1 MLPSLQ
7 KLRLAPERTGAPA
20 KGDLLGKILSNME
33 ELQKQTKASQQESAK
48 WKQIYDKVASHLNAT
63 KMCNDALTKL
73 LLDEEG
79 LYRPH
84 LSQAD
89 LESAKTKARAAMGE
103 AEEAMRLVAAAMPV
117 PKDWPQ
123 NVKSEVVSG
132 PGFKAF
138 NAATEAVR
146 LAHETM
152 RLVEEAA
159 ARPEFAQL
167 VGGPQ
172 ERGYKIL
179 DVARPGGFHPKRP
192 PAPQSKKHAGVQY
205 IQTEDR
211 GGRYTDDDGSGEAHK
226 DYHNEWNRDVEMEER
241 YVLKAKDVELYT
253 PDMMQL
259 IRSMDAT
266 GEASVSSEES
276 EEDGDESQEGSDE
289 SEEDGTNPAL
299 DGGSEEPSGS
309 RSATGRASL
318 TPDEQRLE
326 AANMRYRQVRCWLE
340 HLGQGGVPA
349 GLGLWLTSDE
359 ISTIETQA
367 RRASVQWAREGSDDD
382 HAEAGHAKA
391 SPGFWAI
398 ILALQALAVRN
409 KSQRVEVKNASF
421 QLGGKEYDART
432 FYTLTG
438 IHEYFDKNFKSTKC
452 EDKAPQN
459 VANTRV
465 RGQLGR
471 AQHRYVDKKRTNV
484 LRLDSLGNDQ
494 NRLKKAYT
502 LDRLLRREAAAAEYE
517 QTKRRPLRS
526 SAQGAAAGGE
536 AARETEARKAALRA
550 FNDPANGLFDSVR
563 EFWPPKVVDGVV
575 PDVKM
580 ERPIRLGPDD
590 PPKKPAS
597 ERPPTAPV
605 PPDQRRE
612 WEDRKDLQKAAHAAD
627 IAHRNASRRLDNMI
641 EHKGK
646 DKEQT
651 ERGTPKRKE
660 VTQPTEKEE
669 SRARRDAAKA
679 LKTEENRKATVAR
692 EAASARR
699 NATRLAKAATEA
711 EKVLQELRDAQAR
724 APPKT
729 RVALENKVRAA
740 TRAYDAES
748 KRASAALQEAEAKEA
763 AASMAQAGNPALD
776 GGEE

>member
-7 KLRLAPERTGAPA
+7 KLRLAPERTGAPQ
-20 KGDLLGKILSNME
+20 KGSPLDNILKTMA
-33 ELQKQTKASQQESAK
+33 ELQKRTNASQQALAK
-48 WKQIYDKVASHLNAT
+48 WEQIYDKVASHLNAT
-63 KMCNDALTKL
+63 KVYNDALTKL

-89 LESAKTKARAAMGE
+89 LEEAKTQARAAMEE
-103 AEEAMRLVAAAMPV
+103 AEKAMRLVAAATRV
-117 PKDWPQ
+117 PNDWPQ
-123 NVKSEVVSG
+123 NIKSEVVRG

-138 NAATEAVR
+138 NAAKEAVQ

-159 ARPEFAQL
+159 ARLEFPQL
-167 VGGPQ
+167 VGGSQ
-172 ERGYKIL
+172 EMGYKIL
-179 DVARPGGFHPKRP
+179 SVARPDGFNPKSP
-192 PAPQSKKHAGVQY
+192 PAPQSKNHKGEQY
-205 IQTEDR
+205 INYNDR
-211 GGRYTDDDGSGEAHK
+211 GGRYTDDDGSGEVHK
-226 DYHNEWNRDVEMEER
+226 DHHNEWNRAVEMEER

-253 PDMMQL
+253 YDMMQL
-259 IRSMDAT
+259 IHNMDAT

-289 SEEDGTNPAL
+289 SEGDGTNPAL

-318 TPDEQRLE
+318 TPDEQRLKT
-326 AANMRYRQVRCWLE
+326 ANMRYRQVRCWLE
-340 HLGQGGVPA
+340 HLGQEGVPA

-367 RRASVQWAREGSDDD
+367 RLASVQWAREGSDED
-382 HAEAGHAKA
+382 HAKAGHAKA

-432 FYTLTG
+432 FYTLIG

-465 RGQLGR
+465 RGQLSR
-471 AQHRYVDKKRTNV
+471 AQHLYVDTQRTNV
-484 LRLDSLGNDQ
+484 LRLDPLGNNA

-502 LDRLLRREAAAAEYE
+502 LDRLLRRAAAATEYE
-517 QTKRRPLRS
+517 QTKRRLLRS

-536 AARETEARKAALRA
+536 AARETEAREAAHRA
-550 FNDPANGLFDSVR
+550 FNKPENGLFGSVR
-563 EFWPPKVVDGVV
+563 EFRDPEVVDGVV
-575 PDVKM
+575 PDAEM
-580 ERPIRLGPDD
+580 ARPIRLGPDD
-590 PPKKPAS
+590 PPRKPAS
-597 ERPPTAPV
+597 ERPPAV
-605 PPDQRRE
+605 PPDQRPESEARL
-612 WEDRKDLQKAAHAAD
+612 DLQRSRLETDNAHK
-627 IAHRNASRRLDNMI
+627 RASDRLDNMI
-641 EHKGK
+641 KNKGK
-646 DKEQT
+646 DKKQP
-651 ERGTPKRKE
+651 ERETPKRKE

-669 SRARRDAAKA
+669 NRARRDAAKA
-679 LKTEENRKATVAR
+679 LKTEENRKAAVAR
-692 EAASARR
+692 EAASARK

-711 EKVLQELRDAQAR
+711 EKALQELRDAQDK

-729 RVALENKVRAA
+729 RTALGVKVRVA
-740 TRAYDAES
+740 TRDYEAAS
-748 KRASAALQEAEAKEA
+748 KLASAALQEAEAKEA
-763 AASMAQAGNPALD
+763 AASMAQAGNPELD